1 MVIKVSLNA
10 FLKKNLKS
18 TLILL
23 AIFSFGLSFTGINDA
38 IAQES
43 KVPSWIKITAQ
54 WWGEEKISDQEY
66 IDSLQYLLENE
77 ILSIPAPEASID
89 PVCGF
94 GATFNE
100 QTGDCEIPDEED
112 STGVFPDA
120 VSKHQSIVTSWIK
133 VTALWWGQSKIS
145 DQDFVDA
152 ITYLAENRI
161 LSIPG
166 PELEPAFQKL
176 PEPINPLDTYPAY
189 TGQYIFKNYPTYT
202 TSWTNIDRME
212 NFQAE
217 GHSNSENY
225 LFRFQLISVDRREI
239 ASDGTISISII
250 DENKRILYLNAFSV
264 QKNDFSMQKKQ
275 FFKDDDLVYFWE
287 IPTSDI
293 KLGFGELGIAKIVF
307 TDRGGNSF
315 SSEFH
320 DIAIPQFTKV
330 Q

>member
-1 MVIKVSLNA
+1 MVIKFNLSA
-10 FLKKNLKS
+10 FLKRNLKS
-18 TLILL
+18 TLMLL
-23 AIFSFGLSFTGINDA
+23 TIFSLGLSFTGINDV

-43 KVPSWIKITAQ
+43 NVPSWIKITAQ
-54 WWGEEKISDQEY
+54 WWGEEKISDQEF
-66 IDSLQYLLENE
+66 IDSLQYLLEKE

-89 PVCGF
+89 SVCGV
-94 GATFNE
+94 GAMFDE

-120 VSKHQSIVTSWIK
+120 VSKHQSIITSWIK

-176 PEPINPLDTYPAY
+176 PEPINPLDA
-189 TGQYIFKNYPTYT
+189 YPTYT

-212 NFQAE
+212 NFQSE

-225 LFRFQLISVDRREI
+225 LFRFQLISVDEKEI

-250 DENKRILYLNAFSV
+250 DENKRILYLDAFSV
-264 QKNDFSMQKKQ
+264 QKNDFSKQKKP
-275 FFKDDDLVYFWE
+275 FLDEEDLVYFWE
-287 IPTSDI
+287 IPTSDV
-293 KLGFGELGIAKIVF
+293 KLGFGELGLVKIVF
-307 TDRGGNSF
+307 TDRGSNSF
-315 SSEFH
+315 SSEF
-320 DIAIPQFTKV
+320 DGIAIPQFTKV
-330 Q
+330 E

>member
-1 MVIKVSLNA
+1 MVMKVNLSA

-18 TLILL
+18 TLMLL
-23 AIFSFGLSFTGINDA
+23 TIFSLGLSFTGINDV

-43 KVPSWIKITAQ
+43 NVPSWIKITAQ
-54 WWGEEKISDQEY
+54 WWGEEKISDQEF
-66 IDSLQYLLENE
+66 IDSLQYLLEKE

-89 PVCGF
+89 SVCGV
-94 GATFNE
+94 GATFDE

-112 STGVFPDA
+112 STGVFPDS

-176 PEPINPLDTYPAY
+176 PEPINPLDA
-189 TGQYIFKNYPTYT
+189 YPTYT

-212 NFQAE
+212 NFEAE

-225 LFRFQLISVDRREI
+225 LFRFQLISVDEKEI

-250 DENKRILYLNAFSV
+250 DENKRILYLDAFSV
-264 QKNDFSMQKKQ
+264 QKNDFSKQKKQ
-275 FFKDDDLVYFWE
+275 FLNEDDLVYFWE
-287 IPTSDI
+287 IPTSDV
-293 KLGFGELGIAKIVF
+293 KLGFGELGIVKIVF
-307 TDRGGNSF
+307 TDRGSNSF
-315 SSEFH
+315 SSEF
-320 DIAIPQFTKV
+320 DGIAIPQFTKV
-330 Q
+330 E

>member
-1 MVIKVSLNA
+1 MVIKVNLSA

-18 TLILL
+18 TLMLL
-23 AIFSFGLSFTGINDA
+23 TIFSLGLSFTGINDA

-54 WWGEEKISDQEY
+54 WWGEEKISDQEF
-66 IDSLQYLLENE
+66 IDSLQYLLEKE

-89 PVCGF
+89 SVCGV
-94 GATFNE
+94 GAMFDE

-112 STGVFPDA
+112 STGVFPDS

-176 PEPINPLDTYPAY
+176 PEPINPLDA
-189 TGQYIFKNYPTYT
+189 YPTYT

-212 NFQAE
+212 NFQSE

-225 LFRFQLISVDRREI
+225 LFRFQLISVDEKEI

-250 DENKRILYLNAFSV
+250 DENKRILYLDAFSV
-264 QKNDFSMQKKQ
+264 QKNDFSKQKKP
-275 FFKDDDLVYFWE
+275 FLDEEDLVYFWE
-287 IPTSDI
+287 IPTSDV
-293 KLGFGELGIAKIVF
+293 KLGFGELGLVKIVF
-307 TDRGGNSF
+307 TDRGSNSF
-315 SSEFH
+315 SSEF
-320 DIAIPQFTKV
+320 DGIAIPQFTKI

>member
-1 MVIKVSLNA
+1 MVMKVNLSA

-18 TLILL
+18 TLMLL
-23 AIFSFGLSFTGINDA
+23 TIFSLGLSFTGINDV

-43 KVPSWIKITAQ
+43 NVPSWIKITAQ
-54 WWGEEKISDQEY
+54 WWGEEKISDQEF
-66 IDSLQYLLENE
+66 IDSLQYLLEKE

-89 PVCGF
+89 SVCGV
-94 GATFNE
+94 GATFDE

-112 STGVFPDA
+112 STGVFPDS
-120 VSKHQSIVTSWIK
+120 VSKHQNIVTSWIK

-176 PEPINPLDTYPAY
+176 PEPINPLDA
-189 TGQYIFKNYPTYT
+189 YPTYT

-212 NFQAE
+212 NFQGE

-225 LFRFQLISVDRREI
+225 LFRFQLISVDEKEI

-250 DENKRILYLNAFSV
+250 DENKRILYLDAFSV
-264 QKNDFSMQKKQ
+264 QKNDFSIQKKQ
-275 FFKDDDLVYFWE
+275 FLNEDDLVYFWE
-287 IPTSDI
+287 IPTSDV
-293 KLGFGELGIAKIVF
+293 KLGFGELGIVKIVF
-307 TDRGGNSF
+307 TDRGSNSF
-315 SSEFH
+315 SSEF
-320 DIAIPQFTKV
+320 DGIAIPQFTKV
-330 Q
+330 E

>member
-1 MVIKVSLNA
+1 MVIKVNLSA

-18 TLILL
+18 TLMLL
-23 AIFSFGLSFTGINDA
+23 TIFSLGLSFTGINNA

-43 KVPSWIKITAQ
+43 NVPSWIKITAQ
-54 WWGEEKISDQEY
+54 WWGEEKISDQEF
-66 IDSLQYLLENE
+66 IDSLQYLLEKE

-89 PVCGF
+89 SVCGV
-94 GATFNE
+94 GATFDE

-112 STGVFPDA
+112 STGVFPDS

-176 PEPINPLDTYPAY
+176 PEPINPLDA
-189 TGQYIFKNYPTYT
+189 YPTYT

-212 NFQAE
+212 NFQSE

-225 LFRFQLISVDRREI
+225 LFRFQLISVDEKEI

-250 DENKRILYLNAFSV
+250 DENKRILYLDAFSV
-264 QKNDFSMQKKQ
+264 QKNDFSKQKKQ
-275 FFKDDDLVYFWE
+275 FFNDDDLVYFWE
-287 IPTSDI
+287 IPTSDV
-293 KLGFGELGIAKIVF
+293 KLGFGELGIVKIVF
-307 TDRGGNSF
+307 TDRGSNSF
-315 SSEFH
+315 SSEF
-320 DIAIPQFTKV
+320 DGIAIPQFTKV

>member
-1 MVIKVSLNA
+1 MVIKVNLSA

-18 TLILL
+18 TLMLL
-23 AIFSFGLSFTGINDA
+23 AIFSLGLSFTGINDA

-54 WWGEEKISDQEY
+54 WWGEEKISDQEF
-66 IDSLQYLLENE
+66 IDSLQYLLEKE

-89 PVCGF
+89 SVCGV
-94 GATFNE
+94 GATFDE

-112 STGVFPDA
+112 STGVFPDT
-120 VSKHQSIVTSWIK
+120 VSKHQNIVTSWIK

-145 DQDFVDA
+145 DQDFIDA

-176 PEPINPLDTYPAY
+176 PEPINPLDA
-189 TGQYIFKNYPTYT
+189 YPTYT

-212 NFQAE
+212 NFQSE

-225 LFRFQLISVDRREI
+225 LFRFQLISVDEKEI

-250 DENKRILYLNAFSV
+250 DENKRILYLDAFSV
-264 QKNDFSMQKKQ
+264 QKNDFSKQKKP
-275 FFKDDDLVYFWE
+275 FLDEEDLVYFWE
-287 IPTSDI
+287 IPTSDV
-293 KLGFGELGIAKIVF
+293 KLGFGELGLVKIVF
-307 TDRGGNSF
+307 TDRGSNSF
-315 SSEFH
+315 SSEF
-320 DIAIPQFTKV
+320 DGIAIPQFTKV
-330 Q
+330 E

>member
-1 MVIKVSLNA
+1 MVIKVNLSA

-18 TLILL
+18 TLMLL
-23 AIFSFGLSFTGINDA
+23 AIFSLGLSFTGINDA

-54 WWGEEKISDQEY
+54 WWGEEKISDQEF
-66 IDSLQYLLENE
+66 IDSLQYLLEKE

-89 PVCGF
+89 SVCGV
-94 GATFNE
+94 GATFDE

-120 VSKHQSIVTSWIK
+120 VSKHQSIITSWIK

-176 PEPINPLDTYPAY
+176 PEPINPLDA
-189 TGQYIFKNYPTYT
+189 YPTYT

-212 NFQAE
+212 NFQSE

-225 LFRFQLISVDRREI
+225 LFRFQLISVDEKEI

-250 DENKRILYLNAFSV
+250 DENKRILYLDAFSV
-264 QKNDFSMQKKQ
+264 QKNDFSKQKKP
-275 FFKDDDLVYFWE
+275 FLDEEDLVYFWE
-287 IPTSDI
+287 IPTSDV
-293 KLGFGELGIAKIVF
+293 KLGFGELGLVKIVF
-307 TDRGGNSF
+307 TDRGSNSF
-315 SSEFH
+315 SSEF
-320 DIAIPQFTKV
+320 DGIAIPQFTKV
-330 Q
+330 E

>member
-1 MVIKVSLNA
+1 MVIKVNLSA

-18 TLILL
+18 TLMLL
-23 AIFSFGLSFTGINDA
+23 AIFSLVLSFTGINDA

-43 KVPSWIKITAQ
+43 KVPSWIKITAE
-54 WWGEEKISDQEY
+54 WWGEEKISDQEF
-66 IDSLQYLLENE
+66 IDSLQYLLEKE

-89 PVCGF
+89 SVCGV
-94 GATFNE
+94 GAMFDE
-100 QTGDCEIPDEED
+100 QTGNCEIPDEED

-120 VSKHQSIVTSWIK
+120 VSEHQSIVTSWIK

-176 PEPINPLDTYPAY
+176 PEPINPLDA
-189 TGQYIFKNYPTYT
+189 YPTYT

-212 NFQAE
+212 NFQSE

-225 LFRFQLISVDRREI
+225 LFRFQLISVDEKEI

-250 DENKRILYLNAFSV
+250 DENKRILYLDAFSV
-264 QKNDFSMQKKQ
+264 QKNDFSKQKKP
-275 FFKDDDLVYFWE
+275 FLDEEDLVYFWE
-287 IPTSDI
+287 IPTSDV
-293 KLGFGELGIAKIVF
+293 KLGFGELGLVKIVF
-307 TDRGGNSF
+307 TDRGSNSF
-315 SSEFH
+315 SSEF
-320 DIAIPQFTKV
+320 DGIAIPQFTKV

>member
-1 MVIKVSLNA
+1 MVIKVNLST

-18 TLILL
+18 TLMLL
-23 AIFSFGLSFTGINDA
+23 AIFSLGLSFTGINDV

-43 KVPSWIKITAQ
+43 NVPSWIKITAE
-54 WWGEEKISDQEY
+54 WWGEEKISDQEF
-66 IDSLQYLLENE
+66 IDSLQYLLEKE

-89 PVCGF
+89 PVCGV
-94 GATFNE
+94 GATFDE
-100 QTGDCEIPDEED
+100 QTGDCEIPNEED

-120 VSKHQSIVTSWIK
+120 VSGHQSIVTSWIK

-166 PELEPAFQKL
+166 PELESAFQKL
-176 PEPINPLDTYPAY
+176 PEPINPLDA
-189 TGQYIFKNYPTYT
+189 YPTYT

-212 NFQAE
+212 NFQVE

-225 LFRFQLISVDRREI
+225 LFRFQLISVDEKEI

-250 DENKRILYLNAFSV
+250 DENKRILYLDAFSV

-275 FFKDDDLVYFWE
+275 FFNDDDLVYFWE
-287 IPTSDI
+287 IPTSDV
-293 KLGFGELGIAKIVF
+293 KLGFGELGIVKIVF

-315 SSEFH
+315 SSEFNG
-320 DIAIPQFTKV
+320 IAIPQFTKV

>member
-1 MVIKVSLNA
+1 MVIKVNLSA

-18 TLILL
+18 TLMLL
-23 AIFSFGLSFTGINDA
+23 AIFSLGLSFTGINDA

-54 WWGEEKISDQEY
+54 WWGEEKISDQEF
-66 IDSLQYLLENE
+66 IDSLQYLLEKE
-77 ILSIPAPEASID
+77 ILSIPALEASID
-89 PVCGF
+89 SVCGV
-94 GATFNE
+94 GATFDE

-112 STGVFPDA
+112 STGVFPDT
-120 VSKHQSIVTSWIK
+120 VSKHQNIVTSWIK

-145 DQDFVDA
+145 DQDFIDA

-176 PEPINPLDTYPAY
+176 PEPINPLDA
-189 TGQYIFKNYPTYT
+189 YPTYT

-212 NFQAE
+212 NFQSE

-225 LFRFQLISVDRREI
+225 LFRFQLISVDEKEI

-250 DENKRILYLNAFSV
+250 DENKRILYLDAFSV
-264 QKNDFSMQKKQ
+264 QKNDFSKQKKP
-275 FFKDDDLVYFWE
+275 FLDEEDLVYFWE
-287 IPTSDI
+287 IPTSDV
-293 KLGFGELGIAKIVF
+293 KLGFGELGLVKIVF
-307 TDRGGNSF
+307 TDRGSNSF
-315 SSEFH
+315 SSEF
-320 DIAIPQFTKV
+320 DGIAIPQFTKV
-330 Q
+330 E

>member
-1 MVIKVSLNA
+1 MVIKVSLSA

-23 AIFSFGLSFTGINDA
+23 AIFSLGLSFIGINDV

-54 WWGEEKISDQEY
+54 WWGEEKISDQEF
-66 IDSLQYLLENE
+66 IDSLQYLLEKE

-94 GATFNE
+94 GATFDE

-176 PEPINPLDTYPAY
+176 PEPINPLDA
-189 TGQYIFKNYPTYT
+189 YPTYT

-212 NFQAE
+212 NFQSE

-225 LFRFQLISVDRREI
+225 LFRFQLISVDEKEI

-250 DENKRILYLNAFSV
+250 DENKRILYLDAFSV
-264 QKNDFSMQKKQ
+264 QKNDFSKQKKP
-275 FFKDDDLVYFWE
+275 FLDEEDLVYFWE
-287 IPTSDI
+287 IPTSDV

-320 DIAIPQFTKV
+320 GIAIPQFTKV
-330 Q
+330 K

>member
-1 MVIKVSLNA
+1 MVIKVNLSA

-18 TLILL
+18 TLMLL
-23 AIFSFGLSFTGINDA
+23 AIFSLGLSFTGINDA

-54 WWGEEKISDQEY
+54 WWGEEKISDQEF
-66 IDSLQYLLENE
+66 IDSLQYLLEKE

-89 PVCGF
+89 SVCGV
-94 GATFNE
+94 GATFDE

-112 STGVFPDA
+112 STGVFPDT
-120 VSKHQSIVTSWIK
+120 VSKHQNIVTSWIK

-145 DQDFVDA
+145 DQDFIDA

-176 PEPINPLDTYPAY
+176 PEPINPLDA
-189 TGQYIFKNYPTYT
+189 YPTYT

-212 NFQAE
+212 NFQSE

-225 LFRFQLISVDRREI
+225 LFRFQLISVDEKEI

-250 DENKRILYLNAFSV
+250 DENKRILYLDAFSV
-264 QKNDFSMQKKQ
+264 QKNDFSKQKKP
-275 FFKDDDLVYFWE
+275 FLDEEDLVYFWE
-287 IPTSDI
+287 IPTSDV
-293 KLGFGELGIAKIVF
+293 KLGFGELGIVKIVF
-307 TDRGGNSF
+307 TDRGSNSF

-320 DIAIPQFTKV
+320 GIAIPQFTKV

>member
-1 MVIKVSLNA
+1 M
-10 FLKKNLKS
+10 F
-18 TLILL
+18 
-23 AIFSFGLSFTGINDA
+23 D
-38 IAQES
+38 
-43 KVPSWIKITAQ
+43 
-54 WWGEEKISDQEY
+54 
-66 IDSLQYLLENE
+66 
-77 ILSIPAPEASID
+77 
-89 PVCGF
+89 
-94 GATFNE
+94 E

-120 VSKHQSIVTSWIK
+120 VSEHQSIITSWIK

-176 PEPINPLDTYPAY
+176 PEPINPLDA
-189 TGQYIFKNYPTYT
+189 YPTYT

-225 LFRFQLISVDRREI
+225 LFRFQLISVDEKEI

-250 DENKRILYLNAFSV
+250 DENKRILYLDAFSV
-264 QKNDFSMQKKQ
+264 QKNDFSKQKKP
-275 FFKDDDLVYFWE
+275 FLDEEDLVYFWE
-287 IPTSDI
+287 IPTSDV
-293 KLGFGELGIAKIVF
+293 KFGFGELGLVKIVF
-307 TDRGGNSF
+307 TDRGSNSF
-315 SSEFH
+315 SSEF
-320 DIAIPQFTKV
+320 DGIAIPQFTKV
-330 Q
+330 E

>member
-1 MVIKVSLNA
+1 MVIKIS
-10 FLKKNLKS
+10 KS
-18 TLILL
+18 TLMLL
-23 AIFSFGLSFTGINDA
+23 VIFSLGLSFTGINDVN
-38 IAQES
+38 AQES
-43 KVPSWIKITAQ
+43 NVPSWIKITAE
-54 WWGEEKISDQEY
+54 WWGEEKISDQEF
-66 IDSLQYLLENE
+66 IDSLQYLLEKE

-89 PVCGF
+89 PVCGV
-94 GATFNE
+94 GATFDE
-100 QTGDCEIPDEED
+100 QRGEKEWIKIDGIWKEIEVGNKGCEIPDEED

-120 VSKHQSIVTSWIK
+120 VSGHQSIVTSWIK

-176 PEPINPLDTYPAY
+176 PEPINPLDA
-189 TGQYIFKNYPTYT
+189 YPTYT

-225 LFRFQLISVDRREI
+225 LFRFQLISVDEREI

-250 DENKRILYLNAFSV
+250 DENKRILYLDAFSV

-275 FFKDDDLVYFWE
+275 FFNDDDLVYFWE
-287 IPTSDI
+287 IPTSDV
-293 KLGFGELGIAKIVF
+293 KLGFGELGIVKIVF

-315 SSEFH
+315 SSEF
-320 DIAIPQFTKV
+320 DGIAIPQFTKV

>member
-1 MVIKVSLNA
+1 MVIKIS
-10 FLKKNLKS
+10 KS
-18 TLILL
+18 TLMLL
-23 AIFSFGLSFTGINDA
+23 VIFSLGLSFTGINDA
-38 IAQES
+38 TAQES
-43 KVPSWIKITAQ
+43 NVPSWIKITAE
-54 WWGEEKISDQEY
+54 WWGEEKISDQEF
-66 IDSLQYLLENE
+66 IDSLQYLLEKE

-89 PVCGF
+89 SGCGF

-100 QTGDCEIPDEED
+100 ATRYCENPDEEY
-112 STGVFPDA
+112 STGVFPDS
-120 VSKHQSIVTSWIK
+120 VSEHQSIITSWIK

-176 PEPINPLDTYPAY
+176 PEPINPLDA
-189 TGQYIFKNYPTYT
+189 YPTYT

-250 DENKRILYLNAFSV
+250 DENKRILYLDAFSV
-264 QKNDFSMQKKQ
+264 QKNDFSKQKEP
-275 FFKDDDLVYFWE
+275 FLDGEDLVYFWE
-287 IPTSDI
+287 IPTSDVNFGFG
-293 KLGFGELGIAKIVF
+293 KLGLVKIVF
-307 TDRGGNSF
+307 TDRGSNSF
-315 SSEFH
+315 SSEF
-320 DIAIPQFTKV
+320 DGIAIPQFTKV

>member
-1 MVIKVSLNA
+1 MVIKVNLSA
-10 FLKKNLKS
+10 FLKINLKS
-18 TLILL
+18 TLMLL
-23 AIFSFGLSFTGINDA
+23 AIFSLVLSFTGINDA

-43 KVPSWIKITAQ
+43 NVPSWIKITAQ
-54 WWGEEKISDQEY
+54 WWGEEKISDQEF
-66 IDSLQYLLENE
+66 IDSLQYLLEKE
-77 ILSIPAPEASID
+77 ILSIPAPEVSID
-89 PVCGF
+89 PVCGV
-94 GATFNE
+94 GAMFDE
-100 QTGDCEIPDEED
+100 QTGDCESPDEED
-112 STGVFPDA
+112 STGVFPDS

-176 PEPINPLDTYPAY
+176 PEPINPLDA
-189 TGQYIFKNYPTYT
+189 YPTYT

-212 NFQAE
+212 NFQSE

-225 LFRFQLISVDRREI
+225 LFRFQLISVDEKEI

-250 DENKRILYLNAFSV
+250 DENKRILYLDAFSV
-264 QKNDFSMQKKQ
+264 QKNDFSKQKKP
-275 FFKDDDLVYFWE
+275 FLDEEDLVYFWE
-287 IPTSDI
+287 IPTSDV
-293 KLGFGELGIAKIVF
+293 KLGFGELGLVKIVF
-307 TDRGGNSF
+307 TDRGSNSF
-315 SSEFH
+315 SSEF
-320 DIAIPQFTKV
+320 DGIAIPQFTKV